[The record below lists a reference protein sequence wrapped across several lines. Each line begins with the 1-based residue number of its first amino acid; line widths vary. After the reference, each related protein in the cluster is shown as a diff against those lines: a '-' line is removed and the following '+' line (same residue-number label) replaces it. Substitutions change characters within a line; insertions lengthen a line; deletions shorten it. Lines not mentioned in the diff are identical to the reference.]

1 MITDLVELLKNKSKG
16 QSKCFYNI
24 MPIENIPSVIQ
35 NGILSFY
42 KTQSLP
48 HKSIALTDVQ
58 ARREKVQIPN
68 GKKLHCYANLY
79 FTHHNPMMYKRRDE
93 ADSICVLAV
102 NPIVINIEGCILSDQ
117 NASTDLVKFYTPEDG
132 LENINFSLV
141 FAQDW
146 TDPNLYTYRLKKA
159 TKCAEILIPDCV
171 PYEYIVGAYVVKKE
185 NAEQLQRMGFNK
197 KIVVNSRVFYR

>member
-1 MITDLVELLKNKSKG
+1 MITDLVELLKSKSGG

-35 NGILSFY
+35 NGILSFD

-58 ARREKVQIPN
+58 IRREKVQIPN
-68 GKKLHCYANLY
+68 GKRLHSYANLY

-93 ADSICVLAV
+93 TDSICILAV
-102 NPIVINIEGCILSDQ
+102 DPRVINIEGCILSDQ
-117 NASTDLVKFYTPEDG
+117 NASTDLVKFYPPEDG

-141 FAQDW
+141 FAKDW
-146 TDPNLYTYRLKKA
+146 TDSNPYIFRFKKA

-171 PYEYIVGAYVVKKE
+171 PYDYIVGAYVVSEK
-185 NAEQLQRMGFNK
+185 NAEILRKMGFDK
-197 KIVVNSRVFYR
+197 KIAVNSKVFYR